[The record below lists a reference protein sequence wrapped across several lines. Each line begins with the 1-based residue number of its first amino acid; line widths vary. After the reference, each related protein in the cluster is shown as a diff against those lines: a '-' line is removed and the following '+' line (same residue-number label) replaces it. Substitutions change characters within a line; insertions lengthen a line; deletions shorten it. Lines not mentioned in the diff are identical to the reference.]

1 MSPITE
7 TDWKLLSLSK
17 MADRSEEGEQNG
29 VNTWVNSQW
38 NSFFTDLE
46 ELLSEYVQKK
56 STNDTVLR
64 ESLSIR
70 SENAV

>member
-1 MSPITE
+1 MY
-7 TDWKLLSLSK
+7 LYASK

-38 NSFFTDLE
+38 NSFFTDLA

-56 STNDTVLR
+56 
-64 ESLSIR
+64 
-70 SENAV
+70 

>member
-7 TDWKLLSLSK
+7 TDWKLLHVSLSK

-38 NSFFTDLE
+38 NSFFTDLA

-56 STNDTVLR
+56 VN
-64 ESLSIR
+64 E
-70 SENAV
+70 

>member
-1 MSPITE
+1 
-7 TDWKLLSLSK
+7 

>member
-1 MSPITE
+1 
-7 TDWKLLSLSK
+7 

-38 NSFFTDLE
+38 NSFFTDLAK
-46 ELLSEYVQKK
+46 LLSEYVQKK
-56 STNDTVLR
+56 LTNDVVLR

-70 SENAV
+70 LENAV

>member
-7 TDWKLLSLSK
+7 TDWKLLHVSLSK

-38 NSFFTDLE
+38 NSFFTDLA

-56 STNDTVLR
+56 
-64 ESLSIR
+64 
-70 SENAV
+70 